1 MIKGEKMVDKN
12 KMSFDFDDTL
22 STKRGQETAKRYMD
36 EGYTIYIITARNRS
50 QSESV
55 YKVAD
60 ELGIPHS
67 RVYFTSGTDKWHLI
81 KRLGIGIHY
90 DNNAEQIRLINEN
103 TECEGRLFRS

>member
-1 MIKGEKMVDKN
+1 MAVDKN

-22 STKRGQETAKRYMD
+22 STSRGQALAKRYMD

-67 RVYFTSGTDKWHLI
+67 RVYFTAGTDKWHVI
-81 KRLGIGIHY
+81 KRLVIGIHY
-90 DNNAEQIRLINEN
+90 DNNSEQIRLINEN